1 MKKHIKL
8 ISLILAAVMI
18 TAALAGCAERNRA
31 PQVDEQDLTKETSV
45 LVVYFTWSGH
55 LDSMAHWI
63 ADETGGDI
71 LRMLAKD
78 EYPESYNDTAE
89 RAKKEKD
96 DGVRPEITV
105 SLTEEQMA
113 KYDTVF
119 IGFPVWWYD
128 LPMPM
133 WTFLE
138 GVDLSGK
145 TVNIFFSHEG
155 TSDGGSALTT
165 IKNLAK
171 GATVNTDNVL
181 SIRGSKVKNSEEDVR
196 DWVKELG
203 YSK

>member
-71 LRMLAKD
+71 LRVLAKD
-78 EYPESYNDTAE
+78 EYPEDYDDTAD

-105 SLTEEQMA
+105 SLTEEQME
-113 KYDTVF
+113 KYNTVF
-119 IGFPVWWYD
+119 VGFPVWWYD

-155 TSDGGSALTT
+155 TSDGGSALST
-165 IKNLAK
+165 IGTLAK
-171 GATVNTDNVL
+171 GATVNTDNAL

-196 DWVKELG
+196 GWVKELG

>member
-1 MKKHIKL
+1 MKKTVKL
-8 ISLILAAVMI
+8 LSLLLAAVMM
-18 TAALAGCAERNRA
+18 TAALAGCAERTRA
-31 PQVDEQDLTKETSV
+31 PQVDEQDLTGDTNV

-71 LRMLAKD
+71 LRVLAKD
-78 EYPESYNDTAE
+78 EYPESYDATVD
-89 RAKKEKD
+89 RAKKEKN
-96 DGVRPEITV
+96 DGERPEITV
-105 SLTEEQMA
+105 SLTAEQMN

-133 WTFLE
+133 CTFLE
-138 GVDLSGK
+138 GADLSGK

-155 TSDGGSALTT
+155 TSDGGSALST
-165 IKNLAK
+165 ISTLAP
-171 GATVNTDNVL
+171 GAAVNTAGAL
-181 SIRGSKVKNSEEDVR
+181 SVRGSRVKDSENVVR
-196 DWVKELG
+196 EWVRGLG

>member
-1 MKKHIKL
+1 MKKQFKL

-71 LRMLAKD
+71 LRVLAKN
-78 EYPESYNDTAE
+78 EYPESYDATAD

-105 SLTEEQMA
+105 SLTAEQMA

-155 TSDGGSALTT
+155 TSDGGSALST
-165 IKNLAK
+165 IGTLAK
-171 GATVNTDNVL
+171 GATVNTDNAL
-181 SIRGSKVKNSEEDVR
+181 SIRGSKVKKSEEDVR
-196 DWVKELG
+196 GWVKEMG

>member
-63 ADETGGDI
+63 ADETGGDV
-71 LRMLAKD
+71 LRVLARD
-78 EYPESYNDTAE
+78 EYPESYNDTTA

-96 DGVRPEITV
+96 GGARPAITV
-105 SLTEEQMA
+105 SLSAAQMA

-119 IGFPVWWYD
+119 FGFPVWWYD

-138 GVDLSGK
+138 SVDLSGK
-145 TVNIFFSHEG
+145 TVHIFFSHEG
-155 TSDGGSALTT
+155 TSDGGSALST
-165 IKNLAK
+165 IGTLAK
-171 GATVNTDNVL
+171 GATVNTDNAL

>member
-1 MKKHIKL
+1 MKKQFKL
-8 ISLILAAVMI
+8 LSIILVAAIM

-71 LRMLAKD
+71 LRVLAKN
-78 EYPESYNDTAE
+78 EYPESYDDTAD

-105 SLTEEQMA
+105 SLTAEQMA

-138 GVDLSGK
+138 SVDLSGK

-155 TSDGGSALTT
+155 TSDGGSALST
-165 IKNLAK
+165 IETLAK
-171 GATVNTDNVL
+171 GATVKSDDAL
-181 SIRGSKVKNSEEDVR
+181 SIRGSKVASAENDVR
-196 DWVKELG
+196 NWVKGLG

>member
-18 TAALAGCAERNRA
+18 TAALAGCAERTRA
-31 PQVDEQDLTKETSV
+31 PQVDEQDLTKDTSV

-71 LRMLAKD
+71 LRVLAKD
-78 EYPESYNDTAE
+78 EYPESYNDTAD
-89 RAKKEKD
+89 RAKQEKD

-105 SLTEEQMA
+105 SLTAEQME

-165 IKNLAK
+165 IKTLAN
-171 GATVNTDNVL
+171 GATVNTDNAL
-181 SIRGSKVKNSEEDVR
+181 SVRGSKVKNSEEDVR
-196 DWVKELG
+196 DWVKEFG

>member
-1 MKKHIKL
+1 MKKTVKL
-8 ISLILAAVMI
+8 LSLLLAAVMM
-18 TAALAGCAERNRA
+18 TAALAGCAERTRA
-31 PQVDEQDLTKETSV
+31 PQVDEQDLTGDTNV

-71 LRMLAKD
+71 LRVLAKD
-78 EYPESYNDTAE
+78 EYPESYDDTVD
-89 RAKKEKD
+89 RAKKEKN
-96 DGVRPEITV
+96 DGERPEITV
-105 SLTEEQMA
+105 SLTAGQMD

-138 GVDLSGK
+138 GIDLTGK
-145 TVNIFFSHEG
+145 TVNVFFSHEG
-155 TSDGGSALTT
+155 TSDGGSALST
-165 IKNLAK
+165 ISTLAP
-171 GATVNTDNVL
+171 GAAVNTADAL
-181 SIRGSKVKNSEEDVR
+181 SVRGSRVKDSENVVR
-196 DWVKELG
+196 EWVRGLG

>member
-8 ISLILAAVMI
+8 LSIILVAATM
-18 TAALAGCAERNRA
+18 TASLAGCAERNRA

-71 LRMLAKD
+71 LRVLARE
-78 EYPESYNDTAE
+78 EYPESYDDTAD

-105 SLTEEQMA
+105 SLTAEQMA

-145 TVNIFFSHEG
+145 TVNVFFSHEG
-155 TSDGGSALTT
+155 TSDGGSALST
-165 IKNLAK
+165 IKTLAK
-171 GATVNTDNVL
+171 GATVNTDNAL

-196 DWVKELG
+196 EWVKDLG

>member
-71 LRMLAKD
+71 LRVLAKN
-78 EYPESYNDTAE
+78 EYPESYDDTAD

-105 SLTEEQMA
+105 SLTAEQMA

-138 GVDLSGK
+138 SVDLSGK

-155 TSDGGSALTT
+155 TSDGGSALST
-165 IKNLAK
+165 IETLAK
-171 GATVNTDNVL
+171 GATVKSDDAL
-181 SIRGSKVKNSEEDVR
+181 SIRGSKVASAENDVR
-196 DWVKELG
+196 NWVKGLG